1 MIDWSM
7 LVLMEAEVSA
17 EATAEA
23 TAESSAEATAEAE
36 AVAESTAD
44 VLAEASLC
52 DIALNEAVEAEALME
67 SAL

>member
-1 MIDWSM
+1 M
-7 LVLMEAEVSA
+7 LVLME
-17 EATAEA
+17 
-23 TAESSAEATAEAE
+23 AEATAEAE